1 MHTILPVGATN
12 NILMNAQQQII
23 QLKEPDY
30 EAFHPMLSWI
40 NTIKWTYF
48 DANTLYY
55 RIHISTTLCKHY
67 KSPYPAL
74 IVYRRN
80 EPIDTETVYLNKSP
94 IENWSSSAQ
103 LFVDKL
109 SLVTDVFCMK
119 TSLLSLLF
127 VFMMLWENLSVNE
140 LRQKLVIKVLNI
152 LCAFNILDWQSE
164 PCYQHQKN
172 SVDVFCMKLNNKQ
185 FVNSLEFVHYA
196 LRKKLI
202 SECTQAV
209 FMML

>member
-1 MHTILPVGATN
+1 
-12 NILMNAQQQII
+12 
-23 QLKEPDY
+23 
-30 EAFHPMLSWI
+30 
-40 NTIKWTYF
+40 
-48 DANTLYY
+48 
-55 RIHISTTLCKHY
+55 
-67 KSPYPAL
+67 
-74 IVYRRN
+74 
-80 EPIDTETVYLNKSP
+80 
-94 IENWSSSAQ
+94 
-103 LFVDKL
+103 
-109 SLVTDVFCMK
+109 
-119 TSLLSLLF
+119 
-127 VFMMLWENLSVNE
+127 VNE